1 MWTYLLSKFLS
12 SFIKTGGL
20 RVIFPDGQEQQY
32 GSDCENIVQIN
43 IHSRGL
49 PRKLFLNPELV
60 LGEAYMDGSLTVA
73 NDDIYGLLEFLINNQ
88 SLQRP
93 SWFSRKIA
101 LYRQFHRYFTQHNPL
116 IIARN
121 NVAHH
126 YDLSKDFYRLF
137 LDDDMQYSCAYF
149 TSPDDSL
156 ETAQKSKKH
165 HIAAKLMLEP
175 GHRVLDIGCGWG
187 GLGLHL
193 AKEHGAQV
201 TGVTLSCEQ
210 HNVALERAEKL
221 QAGACAEFRLQ
232 DYREV
237 TETFDRI
244 VSVGMFEHVGIPHY
258 SEFFSKLHGSLAD
271 DGIALLHFIGRADG
285 PGATNPWIAKYI
297 FPGGYSPALSEVM
310 AAAERSGLYV
320 TDVEVWR
327 LHYAETLKA
336 WRDRFEQK
344 IDEVRKIYD
353 ERFCRMWRFYLVVSE
368 LAFRQ
373 NGHVVFQ
380 VQLAK
385 KQDAVPLTRDYLVHS
400 QAEEENSRRAA

>member
-1 MWTYLLSKFLS
+1 VL
-12 SFIKTGGL
+12 TG
-20 RVIFPDGQEQQY
+20 
-32 GSDCENIVQIN
+32 
-43 IHSRGL
+43 
-49 PRKLFLNPELV
+49 
-60 LGEAYMDGSLTVA
+60 
-73 NDDIYGLLEFLINNQ
+73 NN
-88 SLQRP
+88 
-93 SWFSRKIA
+93 
-101 LYRQFHRYFTQHNPL
+101 
-116 IIARN
+116 
-121 NVAHH
+121 
-126 YDLSKDFYRLF
+126 
-137 LDDDMQYSCAYF
+137 SCAYF
-149 TSPDDSL
+149 VGPDDSL
-156 ETAQKSKKH
+156 ETAQKNKKN

-175 GHRVLDIGCGWG
+175 GHHVLDIGCGWG

-193 AKEHGAQV
+193 VKEHGAHV

-221 QAGACAEFRLQ
+221 QTSARAEFRLQ

-271 DGIALLHFIGRADG
+271 DGIALIHFIGRADG
-285 PGATNPWIAKYI
+285 PSATNPWIAKYI

-320 TDVEVWR
+320 TDVEVLR

-385 KQDAVPLTRDYLVHS
+385 KQDAVPLTRDYLVPS
-400 QAEEENSRRAA
+400 QLQDRYSRRAA

>member
-187 GLGLHL
+187 GLGPHL

-258 SEFFSKLHGSLAD
+258 SEFFWSS
-271 DGIALLHFIGRADG
+271 R
-285 PGATNPWIAKYI
+285 W
-297 FPGGYSPALSEVM
+297 
-310 AAAERSGLYV
+310 SGCNKPV
-320 TDVEVWR
+320 DC
-327 LHYAETLKA
+327 
-336 WRDRFEQK
+336 
-344 IDEVRKIYD
+344 KIYIP
-353 ERFCRMWRFYLVVSE
+353 RRLFSGS
-368 LAFRQ
+368 FRS
-373 NGHVVFQ
+373 NG
-380 VQLAK
+380 
-385 KQDAVPLTRDYLVHS
+385 RC
-400 QAEEENSRRAA
+400 